1 MSILDSLP
9 GQTPQQP
16 TQPQGQPSQPQGL
29 QGIQQQQM
37 GQETQLAPPPQKPI
51 SDGLQAL
58 MVLQKTAA
66 QTTPDGKPTIA
77 AQVGQQAQQA
87 MAPQQPQVDPRL
99 LAMTMAQ
106 RMPAGVERLL
116 AQKQAM
122 AQPQGQGVAGLPIGG
137 MARPFKEGGIIGFED
152 GGTAPS
158 VTIASGYPGSADEE
172 EPIMGFNRTSIRA
185 LANLLGLAG
194 PDKMPIT
201 AETKHNMYAK
211 PDLLNVPPTVT
222 NAAGINPVT
231 WGKIKDALDPTVFS
245 SDKLINRAVDTNI
258 SNEQLAGNKQ
268 VQDAIQRAALN
279 KQPTTPLA
287 AGSAAASGN
296 VAVKRPNMAGSGP
309 GWPVSAEQQG
319 KDIAATLAPN
329 LFKIPADY
337 LNDMEAREKKLE
349 EFRTNRPDFWNLD
362 IDALKEAEA
371 RRRELYE
378 QQKAQRPMEGL
389 IAHFRAGYGKAGGM
403 DYDDRMRAVD
413 EQDRQSRL
421 ASQRAVIAD
430 MKERQA
436 VQEGDLE
443 KAAAYGKM
451 KLDMAQKYAEI
462 NGTFAGHI
470 VQGQATR
477 YQADQH
483 VRAAQIAAAANNDV
497 KVLQAIEKAFQI
509 AQANDE
515 YKKHA
520 AQAAAGGPGYE
531 EAGKRADAILAR
543 ALEITAPGMGL
554 GTKFLEL
561 GNFGGGRSGTNSS
574 QQVGTPAQR
583 ALVDKYTK

>member
-16 TQPQGQPSQPQGL
+16 TQSQGQPSQPQGL

-37 GQETQLAPPPQKPI
+37 GQETPLAPPPQKPI

-87 MAPQQPQVDPRL
+87 MAPPQQPQVDPRL

-122 AQPQGQGVAGLPIGG
+122 AQTPNTGVAGLPIGG

-152 GGTAPS
+152 GGKAPS

-201 AETKHNMYAK
+201 AETKHNMYAR
-211 PDLLNVPPTVT
+211 PDLLNAPPTVT
-222 NAAGINPVT
+222 NAAGVNPVI
-231 WGKIKDALDPTVFS
+231 WSKIKDTLDPTVFS

-279 KQPTTPLA
+279 KQPPTPPA
-287 AGSAAASGN
+287 AGSTAASGN

-319 KDIAATLAPN
+319 KDAITA
-329 LFKIPADY
+329 FKPLEFKPDTTKAD
-337 LNDMEAREKKLE
+337 ERQKEVE
-349 EFRTNRPDFWNLD
+349 EFRKARPDFHQMN
-362 IDALKEAEA
+362 IEAMKEYEAE
-371 RRRELYE
+371 R
-378 QQKAQRPMEGL
+378 QKAYWDQVAQRPMEGL
-389 IAHFRAGYGKAGGM
+389 MAHFRAGYGKAGGM
-403 DYDDRMRAVD
+403 DYDERMRAVD
-413 EQDRQSRL
+413 EHDRQSRL
-421 ASQRAVIAD
+421 TMKRLMIAEQMAASSL
-430 MKERQA
+430 K
-436 VQEGDLE
+436 EGDLV
-443 KAAAYGKM
+443 KAVEYENLKNNLAMEYGK
-451 KLDMAQKYAEI
+451 I
-462 NGTFAGHI
+462 NGQVMGH
-470 VQGQATR
+470 VLQEQGQR
-477 YQADQH
+477 YVSDQH
-483 VRAAQIAAAANNDV
+483 LRGQQI
-497 KVLQAIEKAFQI
+497 L
-509 AQANDE
+509 
-515 YKKHA
+515 
-520 AQAAAGGPGYE
+520 AAAGADTKMMQAYETAYKILMSDEGY
-531 EAGKRADAILAR
+531 KSLAR
-543 ALEITAPGMGL
+543 QAATGAKEAA
-554 GTKFLEL
+554 
-561 GNFGGGRSGTNSS
+561 
-574 QQVGTPAQR
+574 PAQR
-583 ALVDKYTK
+583 QMRQQFAAQLDSIMPGYRLGEFYLKNMNKSGDNNSGYGARPPGAVEPLK